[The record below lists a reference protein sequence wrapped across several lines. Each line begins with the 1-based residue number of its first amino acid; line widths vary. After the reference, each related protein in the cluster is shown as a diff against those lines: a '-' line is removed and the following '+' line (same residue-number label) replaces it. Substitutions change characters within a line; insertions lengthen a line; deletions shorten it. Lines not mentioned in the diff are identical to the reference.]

1 MGGAPVVHRR
11 RKHWPGHRR
20 PNCGDAAEAVGASA
34 AGARRTRPARSSRRS
49 VPPMLASFTHS
60 PSPCAIIC
68 ARRLGERMDDRSTG
82 HEDADGGSGGRSQ
95 RSVRFKVGLPARPR
109 ILGARSWST
118 PLCLVVFVAGRVGL
132 TVFDYFLSWPRFAFW
147 IPLTAIASIAILK
160 SRRLT
165 PKFLVTLTA
174 VAELLE
180 VIDYFIYD
188 AREHRLGYTN
198 IVFDPWTLLATVGAV
213 GLATTVAVT
222 FDESIRATV
231 IASFL
236 KDGEYSIVPL
246 VAVFLMISEA
256 GSSIPDCGST
266 NFSPGTHSPSRRLRP
281 GPQALK
287 RGLYARSHHL
297 VCEAVASR

>member
-1 MGGAPVVHRR
+1 
-11 RKHWPGHRR
+11 
-20 PNCGDAAEAVGASA
+20 
-34 AGARRTRPARSSRRS
+34 
-49 VPPMLASFTHS
+49 
-60 PSPCAIIC
+60 
-68 ARRLGERMDDRSTG
+68 
-82 HEDADGGSGGRSQ
+82 
-95 RSVRFKVGLPARPR
+95 
-109 ILGARSWST
+109 
-118 PLCLVVFVAGRVGL
+118 VVFVAGRVGL

-147 IPLTAIASIAILK
+147 IPLTAIVSIAILK

-188 AREHRLGYTN
+188 AREHRLGHTN

-297 VCEAVASR
+297 VCEAVASK